1 MTGAPAVRP
10 GVLRLIGHP
19 FSTLGFLAGGEG
31 LPLAPDAG
39 LLVVLSLLELRQEPG
54 LLALL
59 LEPLER
65 ALEGLVGLYDD
76 LGHSAPPSRHP
87 HRININYISCAPP
100 PSNRAAAATLGGL
113 TIPSGETPGRDDRRP
128 LARLHRRPVRRHPS
142 RYRRPSPR
150 RAALVGVE
158 PQQAPGLDRARAAGA
173 RPVSRPRAVGPR
185 PHGGGVRLVHRP
197 PRRPLRDLRRD
208 PHARRPPRDA
218 AGELHVPRD
227 RLRARVFHRYDRRLD
242 APGPRTP
249 ADQSRAHARQAHG
262 HLLHL
267 PRLEHR
273 WHADAARR
281 SAALPRLPAGRALRL
296 DLSALAALAPDGRRA
311 ARDVLRVGHAPLH
324 ARAPAAPGWRAR
336 RARAVAVLLGD
347 RRALVLSRQRP
358 DLPDVPR
365 AGSGP
370 GPGARGGGRSPHD
383 PGGDQRGRGRDGRQ
397 LVHRQRAQ
405 LYGEVDRRGAG
416 REDAELLR
424 VHALQRRG
432 APAALR
438 RGDADL
444 LSLAPRDRAGYPR
457 RASTRSA
464 ASATAASITGSSSCS
479 NPVSTR
485 STTTSFR
492 SGG

>member
-113 TIPSGETPGRDDRRP
+113 TIPSGETPGLDDRRP

-185 PHGGGVRLVHRP
+185 PHGGGVR
-197 PRRPLRDLRRD
+197 
-208 PHARRPPRDA
+208 
-218 AGELHVPRD
+218 D
-227 RLRARVFHRYDRRLD
+227 RKSTRLNSSHGYISYAVFCLKKKK
-242 APGPRTP
+242 
-249 ADQSRAHARQAHG
+249 
-262 HLLHL
+262 
-267 PRLEHR
+267 E
-273 WHADAARR
+273 W
-281 SAALPRLPAGRALRL
+281 
-296 DLSALAALAPDGRRA
+296 
-311 ARDVLRVGHAPLH
+311 
-324 ARAPAAPGWRAR
+324 
-336 RARAVAVLLGD
+336 
-347 RRALVLSRQRP
+347 
-358 DLPDVPR
+358 DLPCENYTVSVR
-365 AGSGP
+365 WVIG
-370 GPGARGGGRSPHD
+370 
-383 PGGDQRGRGRDGRQ
+383 
-397 LVHRQRAQ
+397 
-405 LYGEVDRRGAG
+405 
-416 REDAELLR
+416 
-424 VHALQRRG
+424 
-432 APAALR
+432 
-438 RGDADL
+438 
-444 LSLAPRDRAGYPR
+444 
-457 RASTRSA
+457 
-464 ASATAASITGSSSCS
+464 CS
-479 NPVSTR
+479 
-485 STTTSFR
+485 
-492 SGG
+492 